1 MKENRIMNDIKK
13 FIEEDL
19 EKDYS
24 EDFSD
29 VNISP
34 EIYNRLKNAAAEIDK
49 KHIERR
55 KKNRVKRFV
64 QVAACFIV
72 MFSVI
77 TFTVHEVA
85 TAMKAL
91 FFDVNIDEE
100 GGGIVLKPQKNF
112 DLLNEWDEYYYPEY
126 IPEGFELEVVDDEYG
141 REMIF
146 MAQDNDIII
155 EIDED
160 PLNASISHDTDT
172 ASVENIRINGWDGY
186 LFVDEEHLYVDLIL
200 YTDINITGIL
210 MRQSTDKEIV
220 IDIAESLKLIRNE

>member
-77 TFTVHEVA
+77 TFTVPEVA